1 MIRVNSLDK
10 FEELVEVARIKKVPF
25 QIFGAEREGFLGF
38 SDRREPS
45 TYVFSYLLCCDLFS
59 VYISSSVSLD
69 EKESITNRS
78 CCYNYWSCSRIE
90 LKDGII
96 SME

>member
-1 MIRVNSLDK
+1 M
-10 FEELVEVARIKKVPF
+10 FEELVQVARTKKVPF

-38 SDRREPS
+38 GDRREPN
-45 TYVFSYLLCCDLFS
+45 TYVFSYLLCCELFT
-59 VYISSSVSLD
+59 VYISSSVSIE

-78 CCYNYWSCSRIE
+78 GYYNFWSCKKIE